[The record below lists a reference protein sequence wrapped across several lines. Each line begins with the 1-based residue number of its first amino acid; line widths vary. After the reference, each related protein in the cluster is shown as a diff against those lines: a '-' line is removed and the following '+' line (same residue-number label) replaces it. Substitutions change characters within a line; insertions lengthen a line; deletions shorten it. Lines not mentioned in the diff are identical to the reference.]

1 MRAQIWILNQRSSKN
16 FNNFRHLQANPLDIS
31 GRNEYIVGGKQKNQ
45 CFPPG
50 SCPVRRF
57 LPRSSGAQVAPSCG
71 AIFPLSV
78 GPTTAEVRLAGP
90 CGPDPRPP
98 AQTSRIMAVRRLRS
112 FTSGH
117 AAMPNFMLSVVY
129 SMEQGKT

>member
-1 MRAQIWILNQRSSKN
+1 MFST
-16 FNNFRHLQANPLDIS
+16 
-31 GRNEYIVGGKQKNQ
+31 G
-45 CFPPG
+45 
-50 SCPVRRF
+50 F
-57 LPRSSGAQVAPSCG
+57 LPGAALLPRLTGAQVAPSCG
-71 AIFPLSV
+71 AIFPLAV